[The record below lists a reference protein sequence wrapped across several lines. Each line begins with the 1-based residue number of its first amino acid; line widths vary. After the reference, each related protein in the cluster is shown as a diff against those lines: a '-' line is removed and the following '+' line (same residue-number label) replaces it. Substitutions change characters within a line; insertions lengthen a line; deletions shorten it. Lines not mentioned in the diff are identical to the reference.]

1 MKHAEII
8 VESDKNNAQKD
19 VEVKVADGKTVYLI
33 EQEYTE
39 AELDAFNVEKEKWII
54 QRSGVKNFLADHDSG
69 EDATGYYCG
78 YFDLVPSNAV
88 FENGEP
94 VGYYICPDDID
105 YDGNGRSSF
114 EIKNWRHPG
123 YNPFDLEWRRIR
135 IETHV
140 FLFSETATHKW
151 KEWDLL
157 IRNPEE
163 RYKSYLHF

>member
-1 MKHAEII
+1 MI
-8 VESDKNNAQKD
+8 
-19 VEVKVADGKTVYLI
+19 YLI

-94 VGYYICPDDID
+94 VGSIKSSDTKSM
-105 YDGNGRSSF
+105 GRSTAS
-114 EIKNWRHPG
+114 WRTIEG
-123 YNPFDLEWRRIR
+123 DRREQNVKISG
-135 IETHV
+135 TGKT
-140 FLFSETATHKW
+140 SA
-151 KEWDLL
+151 
-157 IRNPEE
+157 
-163 RYKSYLHF
+163 